1 MYIRRKVFSIL
12 ADEMGEERLYSVNET
27 LFEDYEVEEQK
38 EFSKKKEKEEKIEPK
53 TDKLRFMDRV
63 SVGIDKHLK
72 PKTLREAEIAA
83 LEDRHGEAIIKSGK
97 VFVPVGA
104 VIGGT
109 VGGIATKSVKGALKG
124 VAAGAAS
131 GVGGAVSLGLG
142 SVGNRISK
150 KLSPTHE
157 TMSDRRLDEIKV
169 ANGEMTKK
177 EFKKKYYNNKRIKRL
192 DD

>member
-1 MYIRRKVFSIL
+1 MIVKRKVFSVI
-12 ADEMGEERLYSVNET
+12 DEEGNLGYYLYDEATGEEK
-27 LFEDYEVEEQK
+27 LFSEK
-38 EFSKKKEKEEKIEPK
+38 KEEKIEPK

-72 PKTLREAEIAA
+72 PKTLREADIAA

-124 VAAGAAS
+124 AAAGAAA
-131 GVGGAVSLGLG
+131 GAVGKGLG
-142 SVGNRISK
+142 SVNNRILK
-150 KLSPTHE
+150 KLSPNYE
-157 TMSDRRLDEIKV
+157 TMSDRRLDKLKV
-169 ANGEMTKK
+169 ANDEMTKK

>member
-1 MYIRRKVFSIL
+1 MIVKRKVFSVIDKEGNL
-12 ADEMGEERLYSVNET
+12 GYYLYDEATGEEK
-27 LFEDYEVEEQK
+27 LFSEK
-38 EFSKKKEKEEKIEPK
+38 KEEKIEPK

-124 VAAGAAS
+124 AAGA
-131 GVGGAVSLGLG
+131 VGLGLG
-142 SVGNRISK
+142 SVNNRILK

-157 TMSDRRLDEIKV
+157 TMLDRRLDEIKV